1 MGDPRHQGGEGVAGT
16 PGACSQVF
24 CHPIRCISLAHIDR
38 DMCHTRSLYHNHHHH
53 QAFQCQGQSLLANL
67 LLRTQWLAFFMA
79 GHVGGSTQRRRD
91 RWVRSWHRHEQQS
104 IRCALATSLHHSVQR
119 PSPCPAE
126 TLALE
131 AKVNYLEAMVSKL
144 SRDVVRLVS
153 SHQSSTATVPSRLP
167 GCGVPVGPVAHA
179 SSVGGSCPSVLL
191 PSLTGPETHDEES
204 VRFLLLRTLLERET
218 EESAVRVVSSG
229 PAPSDSHVSGVS
241 LSSSSACLQ
250 GSDERNVPSSSDV
263 SWPEARWLWYQSYP
277 SEPPDLR
284 WFGSTASP
292 RPTSVFSR
300 FDPGGFRPR
309 LFCRLLYQGCCYRGA
324 TCTFAHSR
332 DELHS
337 DAGSSQVELA
347 LEVDADG
354 TF

>member
-1 MGDPRHQGGEGVAGT
+1 MLCAW
-16 PGACSQVF
+16 CQVISRVLPPFLHVCRVVVFQWVLLRMQVPLVVPAHLFFFHLSLVLKPMTRNLFGSSF
-24 CHPIRCISLAHIDR
+24 CARFWKGRLRNLLCAL
-38 DMCHTRSLYHNHHHH
+38 C
-53 QAFQCQGQSLLANL
+53 LLAR
-67 LLRTQWLAFFMA
+67 LRLTRMFLVFPCQALR
-79 GHVGGSTQRRRD
+79 HVCR
-91 RWVRSWHRHEQQS
+91 
-104 IRCALATSLHHSVQR
+104 
-119 PSPCPAE
+119 
-126 TLALE
+126 
-131 AKVNYLEAMVSKL
+131 
-144 SRDVVRLVS
+144 
-153 SHQSSTATVPSRLP
+153 VPM
-167 GCGVPVGPVAHA
+167 
-179 SSVGGSCPSVLL
+179 
-191 PSLTGPETHDEES
+191 
-204 VRFLLLRTLLERET
+204 
-218 EESAVRVVSSG
+218 
-229 PAPSDSHVSGVS
+229 
-241 LSSSSACLQ
+241 
-250 GSDERNVPSSSDV
+250 ERNVPSSSDV

-324 TCTFAHSR
+324 TCTFAHFG